1 MEIEK
6 GIITETTPIESSF
19 GDVQQQHRGRFIF
32 QYWPL
37 WLCLLLALIVRAW
50 LVFHT
55 HGVIDGDEAMV
66 GIQAQHILRGELP
79 VYYFSQAYMGS
90 LEAYLVAVLFAIAGS
105 SVWTLRAEP
114 ILLSLLIVW
123 LTWKLAALLA
133 DAAKLPSYAKR
144 RFMIIATLFAAM
156 PPLYDAIIELRT
168 LGGYI
173 ETFVLM
179 LLLLILAFRLIQRWH
194 GRSFA
199 EFTLSGTNV
208 LRMTTKQGM
217 TAKRE
222 MTTKRAMYAWRW
234 AGIGFIVGLGFWV
247 NPLISSAVLAAAIWI
262 VGYCLYTIWSVR
274 KRGLAY
280 TTGDASGD
288 LQGTPGDATQ
298 KTNALHTPSLISI
311 FMPAIA
317 AIPACIIGFAPA
329 LYWGATNSWANITYM
344 LINQGG
350 LPGQRLATINNVA
363 HLYTS
368 CIVKRII
375 GGALPD
381 VNITATLPRL
391 FTLGLA
397 IGVVYLLAMVSV
409 VAVSLFWRHPLL
421 AQIRQ
426 LVGLPLLFGV
436 CSAFIFCISKISASG
451 LLVDC
456 NNVDYAGRYA
466 TPLLLALPFLFAAS
480 FTFVSMYLHEKG
492 KEPLQEGTNTHSL
505 SHPQSSVLFSRLS
518 LQRLMQAG
526 LFAVLLLILCAQGL
540 TYAQTNAGYTFQT
553 SGCVAAP
560 ANNDPI
566 VVYMQREH
574 IYYAWASFWIG
585 NPIIFKTKERV
596 IVADPRIITT
606 PHFFR
611 SRIPAYTNA
620 VVHADRPSVLTL
632 VPHSDSHP
640 LLLRKLDTEH
650 ITYHVARFPS
660 EPGIDLLVVTPIN
673 HAISPFESNS
683 LGAWLYGC

>member
-1 MEIEK
+1 MGIEK
-6 GIITETTPIESSF
+6 SIITETVTKDSSLS
-19 GDVQQQHRGRFIF
+19 DSQQRHLGRFVR
-32 QYWPL
+32 QYLPL

-66 GIQAQHILRGELP
+66 GIQALHILRGDLP
-79 VYYFSQAYMGS
+79 VYYIGQVYMGS

-114 ILLSLLIVW
+114 VLLSLLIVW
-123 LTWKLAALLA
+123 LTWKLAAILA
-133 DAAKLPSYAKR
+133 DAAKLPPYARR
-144 RFMIIATLFAAM
+144 RFMIIATLFAAV

-179 LLLLILAFRLIQRWH
+179 LLLLISAFRLTQQWH

-199 EFTLSGTNV
+199 S
-208 LRMTTKQGM
+208 LRMTTMYGM
-217 TAKRE
+217 TATRG
-222 MTTKRAMYAWRW
+222 MTTKRGMTAWRW
-234 AGIGFIVGLGFWV
+234 AGIGFVVGLGFWV

-262 VGYCLYTIWSVR
+262 VGYCLHTTWPAR
-274 KRGLAY
+274 KRGLLS
-280 TTGDASGD
+280 TKVDVSGG
-288 LQGTPGDATQ
+288 LQGTSRDATQ
-298 KTNALHTPSLISI
+298 KTKDLRAPSLASIST
-311 FMPAIA
+311 PAIA
-317 AIPACIIGFAPA
+317 AIPACLIGFAPA
-329 LYWGATNSWANITYM
+329 LYWGVTNSWANISFLLT
-344 LINQGG
+344 NQGG
-350 LPGQRLATINNVA
+350 VPTQRLTTINNVA
-363 HLYTS
+363 HLYSS
-368 CIVKRII
+368 CIARRII

-391 FTLGLA
+391 FTIGLA
-397 IGVVYLLAMVSV
+397 IGLLYLLATASL
-409 VAVSLFWRHPLL
+409 VAVSLFWHHPLL

-426 LVGLPLLFGV
+426 LAGLPLLFGV
-436 CSAFIFCISKISASG
+436 CTAFIFCISKISAAG

-466 TPLLLALPFLFAAS
+466 TPLLLALPFLVAAS
-480 FTFVSMYLHEKG
+480 FTFISMYLHEKG
-492 KEPLQEGTNTHSL
+492 KEPHQEENDTQSP
-505 SHPQSSVLFSRLS
+505 SHHQSSHVVSRLH
-518 LQRLMQAG
+518 LPRIMQAG

-566 VVYMQREH
+566 IKYMQREH
-574 IYYAWASFWIG
+574 IHYAWASFWIG
-585 NPIIFKTKERV
+585 NPIIFKTKERI

-606 PHFFR
+606 PRYFV

-632 VPHSDSHP
+632 VPHSDSYP
-640 LLLRKLDTEH
+640 QLLRNLDTEH

-660 EPGIDLLVVTPIN
+660 EPGVDLLVVTPIN